1 MKNKQKR
8 YQMKKSKQ
16 GHERK
21 HRPQKALHPL
31 KNPNEMSNDEVL
43 NEVKKDME
51 YYRDKVVDGGYRIVG
66 PAQAM
71 LDLAKPMIYETK
83 SREDMDKAISFAQ
96 SCWTLAIL
104 EVREPE
110 KVDEAR
116 KKLLKLGYPDAN
128 ELIDRMLERFHLMF
142 PEVGVK
148 PSFYIKER
156 VLKEDI
162 EEFEPFDESTLQI
175 NKEIIPPTENE
186 LKLAKTLSSIT
197 DSEEVDEDKLMKLWD
212 EILDAYAE
220 WCLAKGVPDDKI
232 RVFANVVSNF
242 LDFLYKYY
250 EKLPSKDIPVIAFMH
265 FMREHY
271 IRKVWTT
278 SQEKS
283 MMPAAMKLFMQYL
296 GEKKIISGTRYLTR
310 IIESEQKT
318 FLRNLKLYTN
328 PSLESKLLK

>member
-1 MKNKQKR
+1 MKDKQKK

-16 GHERK
+16 GQKRT
-21 HRPQKALHPL
+21 HRPQKSPILL

-43 NEVKKDME
+43 SEVKKDME
-51 YYRDKVVDGGYRIVG
+51 YYKDKVVDGGYRIVG

-71 LDLAKPMIYETK
+71 LDLAKPMIYESK

-96 SCWTLAIL
+96 SCWNLATI
-104 EVREPE
+104 EKREPE
-110 KVDEAR
+110 KADEAR
-116 KKLLKLGYPDAN
+116 EKLLKLGYPDAN

-142 PEVGVK
+142 PEVGVNT
-148 PSFYIKER
+148 SFYIKER

-186 LKLAKTLSSIT
+186 LKFTKTLSSIT
-197 DSEEVDEDKLMKLWD
+197 DSEEIDEDKLMELWD
-212 EILDAYAE
+212 EIINAYAE

-232 RVFANVVSNF
+232 HVFANVLSHF

-250 EKLPSKDIPVIAFMH
+250 QKLPSKDMPVLAFMH

-271 IRKVWTT
+271 IRKIWAT
-278 SQEKS
+278 SLEKS
-283 MMPAAMKLFMQYL
+283 MMPAVMKLFMQYL

-328 PSLESKLLK
+328 PLLESEILK